1 MESNSVLLSLFE
13 KLKTLNIT
21 ISVVNEELKIKAP
34 KGVLTT
40 NLVEELK
47 LHKEELLKF
56 CKKKNIY
63 KVINSVEK
71 KEYYP
76 LSSSQKR
83 LFILQKLDLNSKA
96 YNMPYFIPINND
108 ISKES
113 IEEIFKKLIA
123 RHESLRTSFHLIN
136 DLPVQRIHSN
146 IEFEINEYITDE
158 LNIIKEYIQP
168 FNLGQTPL
176 IRVTL
181 LRSLNANTVLLI
193 DMHHII
199 TDGTSHSILEQD
211 FFRLFS
217 GESLLPLRIQYK
229 DFSVW
234 QESQDQKIKIKEKE
248 TFWLSQFSGE
258 LPVLEL
264 PMDFTRP
271 TIQSV
276 QGAIFQFAL
285 TKDETNEIR
294 KFTMDNELTLFMS
307 ILMIY
312 SILLL
317 KLTGQEDIII
327 GVPIAGRRH
336 NNLVNIVGLFIN
348 TIAIRCKINRNQTIK
363 NIAESI
369 RQQSLNAFENQDYP
383 FEELVEKVAI
393 DRDLSRNPLF
403 SVMFNLL
410 NHREYSGDLS
420 SFVNDKSL
428 HTPSISKFDL
438 TLSATDYGD
447 QLLLSFDYCTE
458 LFRPET
464 IERFAG
470 YFKQILNQLCVSYDD
485 LISEVDIIP
494 EIEKYQLLYEFNN
507 TRKEYPKEKTI
518 HQLFE
523 EQVERLSDRIA
534 LVFENNEMTYRELN
548 ERANRL
554 AKELL
559 GNGVKPGSIVG
570 LMVERSLE
578 MIVGII
584 GILKVGGLYM
594 PVDPTY
600 PKERKLF
607 MLNDSQAGILVT
619 SDLFYE
625 DFGYEGRV
633 LSIESC
639 IKNSNDASN
648 LSISSSSENLAYT
661 IYTSGSTGRPK
672 GVLIRH
678 YSVINTICWYANRYK
693 IKENIKVMLAS
704 NYTFDA
710 SVNQIFGTLTFG
722 GTLCILP
729 NNILADSQ
737 EISYFIEKNC
747 INIMNF
753 VPSLI
758 QDIVYNKKKIKSLNI
773 IISGGEVLTNNL
785 KDIIVSKGY
794 ELHNHYGPTEATIVA
809 IAEKCSSSIVTIGVP
824 RSNTSIYIIDA
835 NNNIQPIGLSG
846 ELCIGGDGLA
856 LGYLNNP
863 ELTSDKFIDHPFQK
877 DEKLYR
883 SGDLARWLPNGSVEF
898 LGRVD
903 HQVKI
908 RGFRIELG
916 EIENALLKH
925 KSIREA
931 VVIAREDNGEKFLC
945 AYLVC
950 DEKIDRDELRTYLL
964 TSLPE
969 YMLPTCYM
977 ELEKLPLNSN
987 GKMDRKS
994 LPTPEYKAG
1003 SDYIAPS
1010 NVIESKLVNIWSEV
1024 LSIPG
1029 EEISVT
1035 ANFFAIGGHSLRA
1048 SACISKMSKI
1058 FRTSIPLIEI
1068 FKKPTISQLAKTIS
1082 IDREECLDN
1091 NITLLKEGRR
1101 DVGNLFLI
1109 HDGSGDVDG
1118 YIELCQHA
1126 DDEMNYWGI
1135 KASGFKRLETY
1146 NITIEQ
1152 IAQEY
1157 MKSIQRVQA
1166 SGEYRIMGWSL
1177 GGAIALE
1184 IARLLEQSSNRVS
1197 FLGIID
1203 SIPPR
1208 GLGYNHQP
1216 EFTVESELEWLKQ
1229 VINNTEILGDFDG
1242 INDLDN
1248 LWSNAIDSLKHL
1260 AISEEVIKRGVMALI
1275 GYQIKDYERLPI
1287 EELIVYMNFTR
1298 TLLRACMNY
1307 APEHPVHA
1315 EITYF
1320 KAKELGA
1327 ENPEFWFN
1335 YSANKGTIYEI
1346 EGDHFTILKQ
1356 PGVFNLYKEIK
1367 KFFSDTKERTYVIDT
1382 LS

>member
-1 MESNSVLLSLFE
+1 MENNSIVISLFE
-13 KLKTLNIT
+13 KLKTLNVT
-21 ISVVNEELKIKAP
+21 ISVVNDELKIKAP

-56 CKKKNIY
+56 CRKKNIY
-63 KVINSVEK
+63 KAINSVEK
-71 KEYYP
+71 KESYP

-83 LFILQKLDLNSKA
+83 LFLLQQMDFNSKA
-96 YNMPYFIPINND
+96 YNMPYLIPINND

-123 RHESLRTSFHLIN
+123 RHESLRTSFQLIN

-158 LNIIKEYIQP
+158 LNIIKEYIKP

-181 LRSLNANTVLLI
+181 LRSLNANSVLLI

-229 DFSVW
+229 DFAVW
-234 QESQDQKIKIKEKE
+234 QNSQDQKIKIKEQE
-248 TFWLSQFSGE
+248 VFWLSQFSGE

-276 QGAIFQFAL
+276 KGAIFQFAL
-285 TKDETNEIR
+285 TKDETNVVR
-294 KFTMDNELTLFMS
+294 TFAKDNELTLFMS

-312 SILLL
+312 SILLS

-348 TIAIRCKINRNQTIK
+348 TIAIRNKINVEQTIK

-383 FEELVEKVAI
+383 FEELVERVAV

-403 SVMFNLL
+403 CVMFNLL
-410 NHREYSGDLS
+410 NHTEYSGNLS
-420 SFVNDKSL
+420 NFVNDKSL

-447 QLLLSFDYCTE
+447 QLLLNFDYCTE

-464 IERFAG
+464 IERFAR

-494 EIEKYQLLYEFNN
+494 EIERHQLLYEFNN

-523 EQVERLSDRIA
+523 EQVERMSDRIA
-534 LVFENNEMTYRELN
+534 LVFDNNEMTYRELN

-554 AKELL
+554 AKELRDE
-559 GNGVKPGSIVG
+559 GVKSDSIVG
-570 LMVERSLE
+570 LVLERSLE
-578 MIVGII
+578 MIIGII
-584 GILKVGGLYM
+584 GTLKAGGVYL
-594 PVDPTY
+594 PIDSKY
-600 PKERKLF
+600 PKDRKLF
-607 MLNDSQAGILVT
+607 MLKDSQANILLT
-619 SDLFYE
+619 SDLMYE

-633 LSIESC
+633 LSIDSC
-639 IKNSNDASN
+639 IEYSNDSSN
-648 LSISSSSENLAYT
+648 QSIASSSENLAYT

-693 IKENIKVMLAS
+693 IKENVKVMLTS

-737 EISYFIEKNC
+737 EVSYFIEKNC

-758 QDIVYNKKKIKSLNI
+758 QDIVYNKKKIKSLNT

-785 KDIIVSKGY
+785 KDNIVSKGY

-809 IAEKCSSSIVTIGVP
+809 IAEKCSGNIVTIGVP
-824 RSNTSIYIIDA
+824 RSNTSIYIVDA

-877 DEKLYR
+877 GEKLYR
-883 SGDLARWLPNGSVEF
+883 TGDLARWLPNGSVEF
-898 LGRVD
+898 LGRID

-950 DEKIDRDELRTYLL
+950 EEKIDRDELRTYLL
-964 TSLPE
+964 TSLPG
-969 YMLPTCYM
+969 YMIPSCYI

-987 GKMDRKS
+987 GKVDRKL

-1003 SDYIAPS
+1003 SDYVAPS
-1010 NVIESKLVNIWSEV
+1010 NIIESKLVNIWSEV

-1035 ANFFAIGGHSLRA
+1035 DNFFAIGGHSLRA

-1058 FRTSIPLIEI
+1058 FHASIPLIEI
-1068 FKKPTISQLAKTIS
+1068 FKKPTISQLAKIIN

-1091 NITLLKEGRR
+1091 NITLLKEGGK
-1101 DVGNLFLI
+1101 DGENLFLI
-1109 HDGSGDVDG
+1109 HDGSGEVDG
-1118 YIELCQHA
+1118 YIELSQHA
-1126 DDEMNYWGI
+1126 NDDLNYWGL
-1135 KASGFKRLETY
+1135 KASVFKRMEPY

-1152 IAQEY
+1152 IAYEY
-1157 MKSIQRVQA
+1157 LRSIQRVQG
-1166 SGEYRIMGWSL
+1166 SGEYRLLGWSL
-1177 GGAIALE
+1177 GGSITLE
-1184 IARLLEQSSNRVS
+1184 IARLLEQSGNRVS

-1203 SIPPR
+1203 STPPG
-1208 GLGYNHQP
+1208 GLGYTYQP
-1216 EFTVESELEWLKQ
+1216 EFTVESEFEWLKQ
-1229 VINNTEILGDFDG
+1229 FVDNTEILGGLDG

-1248 LWSNAIDSLKHL
+1248 LWSNAIDSLKRL
-1260 AISEEVIKRGVMALI
+1260 AISEEVIRRGIMALI
-1275 GYQIKDYERLPI
+1275 GYHIKGYESLPI

-1307 APEHPVHA
+1307 TPEYPVHT

-1320 KAKELGA
+1320 KAKALGA
-1327 ENPEFWFN
+1327 ENPEIWFT
-1335 YSANKGTIYEI
+1335 YSKEGGTIHTVA
-1346 EGDHFTILKQ
+1346 GDHFTILKQ
-1356 PGVFNLYKEIK
+1356 PGVFKLYEEIRSAFSGEKEN
-1367 KFFSDTKERTYVIDT
+1367 TPLAET